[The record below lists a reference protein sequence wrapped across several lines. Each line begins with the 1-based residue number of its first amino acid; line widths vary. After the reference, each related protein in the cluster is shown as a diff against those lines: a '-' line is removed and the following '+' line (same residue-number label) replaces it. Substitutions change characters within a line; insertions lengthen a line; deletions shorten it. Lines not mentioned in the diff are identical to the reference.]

1 VRCGSCGSQNLDKFY
16 TELAIHSHDIRAPL
30 AFVFPKILVCMNCG
44 RLEPAEEMVVPK
56 AELQL
61 LSQRDAA
68 HG

>member
-1 VRCGSCGSQNLDKFY
+1 LDKFI
-16 TELAIHSHDIRAPL
+16 TEIAIHPRDIRAPL
-30 AFVFPKILVCMNCG
+30 VFVFPKILVCMNRG
-44 RLEPAEEMVVPK
+44 RLEPAEGMVVPK